1 MKAGIERLT
10 HIDYHSVSKAFRH
23 RGVWEDGVPL
33 SIAGRGFN
41 IYYLP
46 FSSAN
51 AHHLLG
57 EAVYRCE
64 EHGVEF
70 AGEAAGGEA
79 ADSRIRENI
88 EFKYPL
94 LREAAAGGHVQRRD
108 RVTVLLHGLN
118 ERSFTKYLP
127 WAYQLMRRTAAPV
140 LLFPLTFHVN
150 RVSPLWAR
158 QQQEIYGRRSGDP
171 ANDGATRFN
180 SVISDR
186 LESRPER
193 FFWGTV
199 QSYLDLTDLV
209 KTIRAGRHPHF
220 TPDAQVDLLGYSA
233 GGYLSLLLLLADEEG
248 LFADSRAVVFGSS
261 VAMRDLNLLSPLI
274 LDSAS
279 EDAMMRAYVKNIE
292 RFADPRML
300 HWFEAHGVG
309 RWFRA
314 FSGVRPDTA
323 AVEKRIAEVA
333 PRVLGICNVNDMVMP
348 LGAALNTLQG
358 VRRDTGVPVIEL
370 ELGAHESPFVCPS
383 IDDSLRRAITEF
395 IDVEAYGGQFE
406 KFILGIDRH
415 FGG

>member
-1 MKAGIERLT
+1 MKAGRTELN

-23 RGVWEDGVPL
+23 RSAWEDDAPL
-33 SIAGRGFN
+33 TIADYGLE

-70 AGEAAGGEA
+70 AGEAAGVEA
-79 ADSRIRENI
+79 ADTGIRENI
-88 EFKYPL
+88 RFKYPL
-94 LREAAAGGHVQRRD
+94 LRETTAGGLKRHD
-108 RVTVLLHGLN
+108 RVTILLHGLN

-127 WAYQLMRRTAAPV
+127 WAYQLMRQTAAPV

-158 QQQEIYGRRSGDP
+158 QQQEIYGRRSADP
-171 ANDGATRFN
+171 SNDGATRFN

-199 QSYLDLTDLV
+199 QSYLDLIDLV
-209 KTIRAGRHPHF
+209 KDIRAGGHAHF
-220 TPDAQVDLLGYSA
+220 TPDAQVDLLGFSA
-233 GGYLSLLLLLADEEG
+233 GGYLSLLLLLADEDG
-248 LFADSRAVVFGSS
+248 LFAESRAVVFGSG

-292 RFADPRML
+292 RFADARMS

-333 PRVLGICNVNDMVMP
+333 PRLLGICNVNDMVMP

-370 ELGAHESPFVCPS
+370 ELGAHESPFVCSS
-383 IDDSLRRAITEF
+383 IDNSLRRAITEF
-395 IDVEAYGGQFE
+395 IDVEAYGGQFD